1 MFSCRSGGGWTVCV
15 LGLLCV
21 VCCCC
26 GDVLGVEEDFDGVC
40 GVVWCVV
47 GSVVFNKCG
56 GGGKWVRVILGPD
69 PHISL

>member
-1 MFSCRSGGGWTVCV
+1 MLVFYCV
-15 LGLLCV
+15 ECIFV
-21 VCCCC
+21 VW
-26 GDVLGVEEDFDGVC
+26 C

>member
-1 MFSCRSGGGWTVCV
+1 MMKCCLCRWCAKVASCWSHDTG
-15 LGLLCV
+15 
-21 VCCCC
+21 
-26 GDVLGVEEDFDGVC
+26 F